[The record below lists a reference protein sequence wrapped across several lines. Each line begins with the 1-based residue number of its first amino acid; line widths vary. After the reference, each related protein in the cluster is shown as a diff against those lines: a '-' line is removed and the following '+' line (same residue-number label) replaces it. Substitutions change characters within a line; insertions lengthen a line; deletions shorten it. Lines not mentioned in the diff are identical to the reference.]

1 MTFDAMDAKGRG
13 LLARADLA
21 ALQTPETFETPFSRT
36 EVDAVLRDL
45 DADGSGAAERLR
57 SSSRRRRQLF

>member
-1 MTFDAMDAKGRG
+1 MDAKGRG

-45 DADGSGAAERLR
+45 DADGSGGRAVA
-57 SSSRRRRQLF
+57 LFFKETTPAV